1 MRDKK
6 IIYMGM
12 WDHDKKRGL
21 GTYVNFNGV
30 KMRGKSVNN
39 RIEGE
44 ALVEYPD
51 GRKYL

>member
-1 MRDKK
+1 MGNWRDNRKV
-6 IIYMGM
+6 
-12 WDHDKKRGL
+12 GL

-30 KMRGKSVNN
+30 KMKGNTVKN